1 MPDDSKIS
9 TEVVISENIQL
20 KLKDQLYLS
29 FARIMQNFILPGRTL
44 SDRKKREYIAEMSIQ
59 LMVKIAEKVSG
70 GGTRFI
76 SVTES
81 DELLDLYKLLAQV
94 EHKTALAEL
103 LSQAE
108 RGEDGTVK
116 ITAEAYDKLLS
127 LSA

>member
-9 TEVVISENIQL
+9 TEVVISENIHL
-20 KLKDQLYLS
+20 KLKDPSYLS

-59 LMVKIAEKVSG
+59 LMVKIAEKISG

-76 SVTES
+76 SVSEP
-81 DELLDLYKLLAQV
+81 DALLDQYKLLAQV

-116 ITAEAYDKLLS
+116 INAEAYDKLLS